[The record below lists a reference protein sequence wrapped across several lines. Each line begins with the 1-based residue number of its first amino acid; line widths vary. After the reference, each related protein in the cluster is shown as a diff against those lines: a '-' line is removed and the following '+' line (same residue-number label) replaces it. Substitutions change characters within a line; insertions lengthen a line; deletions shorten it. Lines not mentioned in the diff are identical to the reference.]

1 VSSAQHERLEE
12 LFSAAL
18 ERETPAERAAFLAG
32 ACDAEPALRASVEEL
47 LRAHDQA
54 GSFLDTPA
62 VDPNAT
68 LASSPTSES
77 PGTKIGRY
85 KILQGIGEGGFGSVY
100 MAEQEEPV
108 RRKVA
113 LKIIKLGMD
122 TKQVIARFEAERQA
136 LALMDH
142 PNIAKVLDAGATET
156 GRPYFVMELVKGVRI
171 TEYCDQSKLSTRARL
186 ELFLLVCQAVQHA
199 HQKGIIHRDIKPN
212 NVLVTVHDTTP
223 VPKVIDFGI
232 AKATSHRLTDKT
244 LFTEFRQFIGTPEY
258 MSPDQAEISGLDV
271 DTRTDIYSLGVLLYE
286 LLTGTTPFDAKT
298 LRGAGFDEIKR
309 MIREVEPDRP
319 STRVATLTASGSG
332 IGALHQAEPAALSK
346 LIRGDLDWIVMKAM
360 EKDRTRRYQ
369 SASELANDIERHLN
383 HEPVLAGPPGVAYKF
398 SKFIRRNRVAVIAGS
413 LVGVAL
419 LIGLSLATVGFIQ
432 ATRATAALKVERDAA
447 ERARRSEQDQ
457 RRLAVASAE
466 QARQEADESA
476 DVNQFL
482 QQMLA
487 SVDPSKALGREV
499 SMRYVLDEAARS
511 IDKGALA
518 KRPEVEATVRMTL
531 GTTYQALGLYAAA
544 ENHLRAAEAIRT
556 SELGDEHPD
565 TLRSRS
571 VLAGLLTTQHKYAE
585 AEALARRT
593 AETQRRS
600 LGDEHPDTLASRDRL
615 GVALRRQDKP
625 DKLAEAESIHVK
637 TLEIQRCVLGDR
649 HIDTLRS
656 EVNLGSVYLAQA
668 RYDLAEKVLGEVL
681 EVECG
686 ALGEE
691 HPEVTRAMNNLA
703 LTLERQGKYEEAE
716 KLYRKTWELNR
727 RILGADHPRT
737 QIPMNNLLRV
747 LRDQKKVA
755 EVRPL
760 VGGCL
765 ARLRRAAER
774 PDADAPA
781 LHAYAWELLTCEP
794 ADLRDAEAALP
805 VARRAVELD
814 GGNDANIL
822 DTLALAF
829 QMTGDLD
836 RAIETQQQAVARA
849 RAGGPYNLAELEMR
863 LADLLLERG
872 DVLRAA
878 RVSWGGLAGR
888 LRDSLASDSV
898 VGGSL
903 VLRAQAL
910 MQEGNFAEAEPLL
923 RACLATRQK
932 VLPEGHW
939 LIADARSLLG
949 VAVAGQGEFAQ
960 AEPLL
965 LDAFARVKD
974 SPQAPRDCK
983 RQARRRIVRL
993 YESWGKP
1000 DQAAAWREPAEAG
1013 PRHVEGGSD
1022 DG

>member
-1 VSSAQHERLEE
+1 MSSAQHEKLEE

-18 ERETPAERAAFLAG
+18 ERKTPAERAAFLAG
-32 ACDAEPALRASVEEL
+32 ACDDEPVLRTSVEEL
-47 LRAHDQA
+47 LRAHERA
-54 GSFLDTPA
+54 GSFLDAPA

-68 LASSPTSES
+68 LASSPATES

-85 KILQGIGEGGFGSVY
+85 KILQEIGEGGFGSVY

-171 TEYCDQSKLSTRARL
+171 TEYCDQSKLSTRERL

-212 NVLVTVHDTTP
+212 NVLVTLHDTKP

-232 AKATSHRLTDKT
+232 AKATSHRLTEKT

-258 MSPDQAEISGLDV
+258 MSPDQAETSGLDV

-286 LLTGTTPFDAKT
+286 LLTGTTPFDART
-298 LRGAGFDEIKR
+298 LRSAGFDEIKR
-309 MIREVEPDRP
+309 IIREVEPDRP
-319 STRVATLTASGSG
+319 STRVATLTASGAG
-332 IGALHQAEPAALSK
+332 IGALRQAEPAALSK
-346 LIRGDLDWIVMKAM
+346 LIRGDLDWIVMKAL

-369 SASELANDIERHLN
+369 SASELANDVERHLS
-383 HEPVLAGPPGVAYKF
+383 HEPVLAGPPGMAYKL
-398 SKFIRRNRVAVIAGS
+398 SKFIRRNRAAVIAGS
-413 LVGVAL
+413 LVGAAL
-419 LIGLSLATVGFIQ
+419 LAGSSLATVGYVQ
-432 ATRATAALKVERDAA
+432 ATRARVEAEDA
-447 ERARRSEQDQ
+447 RKGEQEHG
-457 RRLAVASAE
+457 RLAEASAK
-466 QARQEADESA
+466 QARQEAAESA
-476 DVNQFL
+476 EVSQFL
-482 QQMLA
+482 RQMLA

-499 SMRYVLDEAARS
+499 TICYVLDEAARK
-511 IDKGALA
+511 IDEGALA
-518 KRPEVEATVRMTL
+518 RQPEVEATVRMTL
-531 GTTYQALGLYAAA
+531 GRTYQALGLYAAA
-544 ENHLRAAEAIRT
+544 GIHLRAAEEIRRN
-556 SELGDEHPD
+556 ELGDEHPD

-571 VLAGLLTTQHKYAE
+571 VLAGLLTSQYKYAQ

-593 AETQRRS
+593 AETQSRV
-600 LGDEHPDTLASRDRL
+600 LGDEDRDTLASRNRL
-615 GVALRRQDKP
+615 GVALRRQDTP
-625 DKLAEAESIHVK
+625 DKLAEAESIHRR
-637 TLEIQRCVLGDR
+637 TLEIQQRVLGDR

-656 EVNLGSVYLAQA
+656 QVNLGSVYQAQA
-668 RYDLAEKVLGEVL
+668 RYGLAEKVLGEAL
-681 EVECG
+681 EVERRV
-686 ALGEE
+686 LGDE

-703 LTLERQGKYEEAE
+703 LTLERQGKYQAAEE
-716 KLYRKTWELNR
+716 LYRQTWELNR
-727 RILGADHPRT
+727 RILGPDHPRT

-747 LRDQKKVA
+747 LRDQNKVT
-755 EVRPL
+755 ELRPL
-760 VGGCL
+760 VADGL
-765 ARLRRAAER
+765 DRLRRAAER
-774 PDADAPA
+774 PDADALA
-781 LHAYAWELLTCEP
+781 LHAYAWELLTCGP
-794 ADLRDAEAALP
+794 ADLRDPERALP
-805 VARRAVELD
+805 VAQRAVDLD
-814 GGNDANIL
+814 GGNDANTL

-836 RAIETQQQAVARA
+836 RAIETQQRAVARA
-849 RAGGPYNLAELEMR
+849 RAGGPYNLAELEVR
-863 LADLLLERG
+863 FADLLLEKG

-910 MQEGNFAEAEPLL
+910 MEEGNFAEAEPLL

-939 LIADARSLLG
+939 LIADARSVLG
-949 VAVAGQGEFAQ
+949 VAVAGQGKFAQ

-974 SPQAPRDCK
+974 NPQAPRDCK
-983 RQARRRIVRL
+983 HQARRRIVRL

-1000 DQAAAWREPAEAG
+1000 DQAAEWREPVETG
-1013 PRHVEGGSD
+1013 PRHAEDGSD